1 MSSKLIVPVIFV
13 LSTIVYAKWQ
23 YITQLLL
30 RNEDIIIHNFF
41 FQTDKMALSRKD
53 IKIPADSPKELLL
66 EKHAE
71 FIRHEHEISLASEG
85 LNWLKV

>member
-1 MSSKLIVPVIFV
+1 
-13 LSTIVYAKWQ
+13 
-23 YITQLLL
+23 
-30 RNEDIIIHNFF
+30 
-41 FQTDKMALSRKD
+41 MALSRKD

>member
-23 YITQLLL
+23 YITQLQL
-30 RNEDIIIHNFF
+30 RNEDLFYIIF